1 MSDERKGRG
10 ALVMVLAALGMSSGA
25 SAQQGAGANPPAQV
39 AAQYQAPRLA
49 LDKGATTC
57 VGLLQDAMK
66 LTVDPDHQELSSW
79 YPREVDKRTLWAASV
94 DRGGERGSFVGV
106 TPAEDHRCD
115 AQTVRASWLKQECK
129 AVVGALPKGTE
140 TVTMG
145 AATVIR
151 RDQAGRLSMYL
162 PAGPG
167 CMHLEMAVL
176 YGR

>member
-1 MSDERKGRG
+1 MGNERKGRR
-10 ALVMVLAALGMSSGA
+10 ALIVALAVWGMTGGA
-25 SAQQGAGANPPAQV
+25 SAQQGAVQAAAQGG
-39 AAQYQAPRLA
+39 AQYQAPRVA

-66 LTVDPDHQELSSW
+66 LTVDPDHHELSSW

-106 TPAEDHRCD
+106 TPAEEHRCD

-140 TVTMG
+140 TVSMG
-145 AATVIR
+145 TATVIR

>member
-1 MSDERKGRG
+1 MSGKRKGRR
-10 ALVMVLAALGMSSGA
+10 ALVMALAVWGMAAGA
-25 SAQQGAGANPPAQV
+25 SAQQGAVQEGG
-39 AAQYQAPRLA
+39 AQYQAPRVA

-66 LTVDPDHQELSSW
+66 LTVEAEHQELSSW
-79 YPREVDKRTLWAASV
+79 HPREVDKRTLWAASV

-106 TPAEDHRCD
+106 TPAEDRRCD

-129 AVVGALPKGTE
+129 AVVGALPKGSE